1 VFTPS
6 PRAQLTQRVCGPAC
20 RVARNRKLAR
30 ARRRRDEDGY
40 RADECR
46 RQQERREAHASR
58 ASTTGA
64 AEAAAKAGTSG
75 ATEVRRGCHA
85 PPSVSKSLK
94 LLDDLVQFVDR
105 RLEASRA
112 SLLRA
117 LRRKWASEHAGRGD
131 GVAAV
136 TRQLPRPSA

>member
-1 VFTPS
+1 MFTPS
-6 PRAQLTQRVCGPAC
+6 PRAQLTQRVCGAAC
-20 RVARNRKLAR
+20 RTARNRKLGR

-46 RQQERREAHASR
+46 RQQERREAQAAR
-58 ASTTGA
+58 ASAMGA
-64 AEAAAKAGTSG
+64 AEAAAEAGTSG
-75 ATEVRRGCHA
+75 AAEVRRECHA
-85 PPSVSKSLK
+85 PPSASKPLE
-94 LLDDLVQFVDR
+94 LLDDLVRFVDR

-131 GVAAV
+131 GVAPV